1 MLTLQSSP
9 RVAVE
14 EEKEGNT
21 LVVRG
26 VTQLDEVV
34 IIAIHCNLIYLMF
47 VCFDDSFFQASY
59 TCSVSAFKKTE
70 VKHSL
75 TVRGESWCD
84 GIMMAMTI

>member
-1 MLTLQSSP
+1 MVMVLLQSSP

-14 EEKEGNT
+14 EAEEGNT

-26 VTQLDEVV
+26 VTQLDEVLLRLW
-34 IIAIHCNLIYLMF
+34 ITIDIKNFLFL
-47 VCFDDSFFQASY
+47 FQASY

-75 TVRGESWCD
+75 TVRGECKP
-84 GIMMAMTI
+84 A